1 MNQSKKNQNARK
13 MRGAAFASGHQA
25 FTRGVLNDP
34 RVRVESKGKSF
45 YNENNFIALCFV
57 ASIPKYFKSRG
68 KVQKWTRQD
77 VIEVNKLARKIL
89 PNKNRIVIAST
100 PAWVD
105 ERYMNL
111 LDGGILHE
119 CAHSLYTEIGANVD
133 VDRMLDVLTK
143 HYDPEVNLED
153 KMDLLKKLW
162 NIFEDAYIERKLQER
177 FRGALKKLQYVHEY
191 VWELE
196 RPRRVLPIGSVGQ
209 DDKGNPIPAFEPID
223 HFSCYLR
230 DRIEHYLSG
239 APLNQYDPKVRSVL
253 DSLFVEEV
261 ADSDLTEDSYDTL
274 ALALRTLN
282 KLNDVMDTA
291 EQQGKGGQQQQ
302 QNQKGQQGQQSSQS
316 SQGQEGQEGQEGD
329 SSDGSQQSSG
339 NSGSS
344 SKSNSTPQWDEYQE
358 EGEGSQSDSEGDEDG
373 QQGEDTG
380 DGSDGSQEGDTDD
393 SEESAGDGA
402 DSDGEDQDGE
412 DSEGSSSG
420 EGSEDGEEDS
430 DTEGDGGEGDDD
442 SSEDGEDS
450 KNGQGANS
458 DDSEGD
464 DTEEGSDD
472 AKEGDTDDSEA
483 GGSEPQNGRGKK
495 PQWDQD
501 VLDALSKAREAKNI
515 LDNRDAM
522 QDAYDDATSDGAPP
536 TVHPYSREQDE
547 IVEIKAE
554 MSDRETRIYTE
565 MMDRCREATVA
576 LRPRMLS
583 FFRGQKETRRVHR
596 QAKGRRLGRTVSE
609 VVYRDKPRPFQT
621 KTTRK
626 LRDSV
631 VSLVL
636 DESGSMDAYE
646 EHARMILASLA
657 LTIGELRIPHE
668 VIGFTTSRYNA
679 VQLDPNDDWY
689 DVQNT
694 FTRINPLRFRIFR
707 KFDEPFNVNSY
718 RKLTHTDA
726 SALTPLP
733 DAIEFAGSRLVTRK
747 EDQKIMFVVTD
758 GQPYYG
764 EMNWT
769 TQDYLNM
776 MQTQVDQ
783 FKKMGVEVLFVGVGY
798 SAGYVEQFEN
808 SIFLGDSNN
817 FTAKFNGF
825 LMEQMRRLL
834 VE

>member
-1 MNQSKKNQNARK
+1 MNQNKKNQNARK

-57 ASIPKYFKSRG
+57 ASIPKYFKSKG

-77 VIEVNKLARKIL
+77 VVEVNKLARKIL

-119 CAHSLYTEIGANVD
+119 CAHSLYTEIGTNVD
-133 VDRMLDVLTK
+133 VDRMLDVLTN

-196 RPRRVLPIGSVGQ
+196 RPRRILPLGSVGQ

-239 APLNQYDPKVRSVL
+239 APLNQYDPDVRSVL
-253 DSLFVEEV
+253 DTLFVEEV

-291 EQQGKGGQQQQ
+291 EQQGKSGQQGQQ
-302 QNQKGQQGQQSSQS
+302 QNQKGQQGQQSGQS
-316 SQGQEGQEGQEGD
+316 SKGQEGQQGEEGD

-339 NSGSS
+339 NSGSR
-344 SKSNSTPQWDEYQE
+344 SKSNSTPQWEEYQE
-358 EGEGSQSDSEGDEDG
+358 DGEGSQSDSESDESG
-373 QQGEDTG
+373 QEGEDTG
-380 DGSDGSQEGDTDD
+380 DGSEGSQDGD
-393 SEESAGDGA
+393 
-402 DSDGEDQDGE
+402 
-412 DSEGSSSG
+412 
-420 EGSEDGEEDS
+420 
-430 DTEGDGGEGDDD
+430 
-442 SSEDGEDS
+442 
-450 KNGQGANS
+450 S

-464 DTEEGSDD
+464 DTEAGSDD
-472 AKEGDTDDSEA
+472 AQEGDTGDSET
-483 GGSEPQNGRGKK
+483 GSSDPSNGRGKK

-515 LDNRDAM
+515 LDNQDAM

-547 IVEIKAE
+547 IVEIQAE

-636 DESGSMDAYE
+636 DESGSMGAYE

-668 VIGFTTSRYNA
+668 VIGFTTSRYKA

>member
-1 MNQSKKNQNARK
+1 
-13 MRGAAFASGHQA
+13 
-25 FTRGVLNDP
+25 
-34 RVRVESKGKSF
+34 
-45 YNENNFIALCFV
+45 
-57 ASIPKYFKSRG
+57 
-68 KVQKWTRQD
+68 
-77 VIEVNKLARKIL
+77 
-89 PNKNRIVIAST
+89 
-100 PAWVD
+100 
-105 ERYMNL
+105 
-111 LDGGILHE
+111 
-119 CAHSLYTEIGANVD
+119 
-133 VDRMLDVLTK
+133 
-143 HYDPEVNLED
+143 
-153 KMDLLKKLW
+153 
-162 NIFEDAYIERKLQER
+162 
-177 FRGALKKLQYVHEY
+177 
-191 VWELE
+191 
-196 RPRRVLPIGSVGQ
+196 
-209 DDKGNPIPAFEPID
+209 
-223 HFSCYLR
+223 
-230 DRIEHYLSG
+230 
-239 APLNQYDPKVRSVL
+239 
-253 DSLFVEEV
+253 
-261 ADSDLTEDSYDTL
+261 
-274 ALALRTLN
+274 
-282 KLNDVMDTA
+282 
-291 EQQGKGGQQQQ
+291 
-302 QNQKGQQGQQSSQS
+302 
-316 SQGQEGQEGQEGD
+316 
-329 SSDGSQQSSG
+329 
-339 NSGSS
+339 
-344 SKSNSTPQWDEYQE
+344 
-358 EGEGSQSDSEGDEDG
+358 
-373 QQGEDTG
+373 
-380 DGSDGSQEGDTDD
+380 
-393 SEESAGDGA
+393 
-402 DSDGEDQDGE
+402 
-412 DSEGSSSG
+412 
-420 EGSEDGEEDS
+420 
-430 DTEGDGGEGDDD
+430 
-442 SSEDGEDS
+442 
-450 KNGQGANS
+450 
-458 DDSEGD
+458 
-464 DTEEGSDD
+464 
-472 AKEGDTDDSEA
+472 
-483 GGSEPQNGRGKK
+483 
-495 PQWDQD
+495 
-501 VLDALSKAREAKNI
+501 
-515 LDNRDAM
+515 
-522 QDAYDDATSDGAPP
+522 
-536 TVHPYSREQDE
+536 
-547 IVEIKAE
+547 

-636 DESGSMDAYE
+636 DESGSMGAYE

-668 VIGFTTSRYNA
+668 VIGFTTSRYKA